1 MKTQKRTACISCPW
15 RTKRDGSYFGVKVLK
30 QTVVKDHLCDR
41 IHPCHGDGKHFCAG
55 YLAFLKAQP
64 DGMEGHALAR
74 MAIGLG
80 LIDVDLIS
88 DISVFAT
95 IKDMLTDHQET
106 INFLNKAIDGWFD
119 RIKRS

>member
-1 MKTQKRTACISCPW
+1 
-15 RTKRDGSYFGVKVLK
+15 
-30 QTVVKDHLCDR
+30 
-41 IHPCHGDGKHFCAG
+41 
-55 YLAFLKAQP
+55 
-64 DGMEGHALAR
+64 MEGHALAR